1 MALRT
6 IPNSTREKEEH
17 KIEKILAKRFN
28 PRQKVQEYLIKWENF
43 VHEENTWEPQTN
55 LVNCPQLLDTFEKQL
70 ARQKEQRAAMQAKQ
84 AQEAAAAAAAA
95 TAAASAKPSNAINK
109 TTKMYQSPVQAS
121 ANTTASSMSSMHI
134 INKSAE
140 TTDDSP
146 LRTLRT
152 TNLKS
157 KAMDN
162 VRNWCAQNTEEF
174 ARKRKLDDSDYELQ
188 DIEDDEHED
197 DSFTFKE
204 SPIRPPPTK
213 MAKTDNSAAVA
224 QALIKAGQSGSVR
237 IVPVNKST
245 VSTISTILPSP
256 PTIVTTTIAPTKAKL
271 NGANNTVSKF
281 PFDKNS
287 AEVVITNIKDSK
299 QTGIVRKLG
308 GPILSNPVG
317 DLIFLIT

>member
-1 MALRT
+1 MAFRT
-6 IPNSTREKEEH
+6 IPNTNNEKEEH

-28 PRQKVQEYLIKWENF
+28 PRQKVQEYLIKWENI

-55 LVNCPQLLDTFEKQL
+55 LSNCPQLLDTFEKQL
-70 ARQKEQRAAMQAKQ
+70 ARQKEQRAALQAKQ
-84 AQEAAAAAAAA
+84 AQEAAAAA
-95 TAAASAKPSNAINK
+95 KPAITLNK

-121 ANTTASSMSSMHI
+121 ANTTASSMSSMNI

-140 TTDDSP
+140 SIDDSP
-146 LRTLRT
+146 LRALRT

-188 DIEDDEHED
+188 DIEDDDHEND
-197 DSFTFKE
+197 LLTFKE
-204 SPIRPPPTK
+204 SPIRQPPTK

-237 IVPVNKST
+237 IVPVNKSAA
-245 VSTISTILPSP
+245 STNTQILPPP
-256 PTIVTTTIAPTKAKL
+256 PTIVTSIVPTKAKL
-271 NGANNTVSKF
+271 NGANVVSKF
-281 PFDKNS
+281 PLDKHS
-287 AEVVITNIKDSK
+287 AEVVITNVKDGK
-299 QTGIVRKLG
+299 QTGIVRKQG
-308 GPILSNPVG
+308 AQILSNPVS
-317 DLIFLIT
+317 